1 MILMNK
7 ILPVILFTIFMVVLV
22 SGCINDG
29 KANQTN
35 NFTKSGIFFQYPQS
49 WGVAKV
55 NSTGGIAAVGDPQTI
70 VNGKPT
76 TSVVIQE
83 YNNTNYYSLQTAY
96 EQNYLKFFNNTGKTK
111 VSVGNFTL
119 NNDQAYETVYI
130 SSESGVK
137 KKYRAVWL
145 QKDRNIYVILCSARA
160 EDYDGQNANF
170 DLIINTFRLS

>member
-1 MILMNK
+1 MG
-7 ILPVILFTIFMVVLV
+7 
-22 SGCINDG
+22 SGKGQFN
-29 KANQTN
+29 
-35 NFTKSGIFFQYPQS
+35 
-49 WGVAKV
+49 WG
-55 NSTGGIAAVGDPQTI
+55 NRCCGRSQTI

-145 QKDRNIYVILCSARA
+145 QKIETS
-160 EDYDGQNANF
+160 
-170 DLIINTFRLS
+170 T

>member
-1 MILMNK
+1 MNK
-7 ILPVILFTIFMVVLV
+7 ILPFILFAIFMVVLV

-29 KANQTN
+29 KTNQTN
-35 NFTKSGIFFQYPQS
+35 NFTKSGIFFQYPSS

-55 NSTGGIAAVGDPQTI
+55 NSTGGIAAVGDPTTI
-70 VNGKPT
+70 VNEKPT
-76 TSVVIQE
+76 TSVIIQK
-83 YNNTNYYSLQTAY
+83 YNNTNHYNLQTAY

-119 NNDQAYETVYI
+119 NNAQAYETVYT
-130 SSESGVK
+130 SSESGLK

-145 QKDRNIYVILCSARA
+145 QEGGNIYVILGSAKV

-170 DLIINTFRLS
+170 DLVINTFRLS

>member
-1 MILMNK
+1 MNK

-55 NSTGGIAAVGDPQTI
+55 NSTGGIAAVGDPQTRSME
-70 VNGKPT
+70 NPLL
-76 TSVVIQE
+76 VVIQE

-137 KKYRAVWL
+137 KKYQAVWL
-145 QKDRNIYVILCSARA
+145 QKIETS
-160 EDYDGQNANF
+160 
-170 DLIINTFRLS
+170 T